1 MMNLRPRGPPS
12 EFQMAAGQG
21 LGSSLEEKAVPGV
34 RVRVSQSEIPHALND
49 ALSWSWQ

>member
-34 RVRVSQSEIPHALND
+34 RVRVRVRVGRQGR
-49 ALSWSWQ
+49 Q